1 MRADIEAPEAPKAP
15 GPASLAIIIPMYNEE
30 QNAERCVRTVCAVL
44 SERVSGA
51 KLYAVNDGSGDATA
65 QILSRLAQEELPFVF
80 VDQPKN
86 GGYGAAL
93 LAGARRAHAD
103 GFEFGLFMDSD
114 LTNDPALIPQFAD
127 KLAEGKY
134 DLIKAS
140 RYIPG
145 GGMRGVPYWR
155 QAYTIVGNRV
165 ASVLF
170 GLGIRDCT
178 NGFRA
183 VRLRMIADAHF
194 EQNGF
199 PMILEELFLLK
210 QQHARVT
217 EIPYVLTSR
226 ADDEGVSKFSY
237 SGRVLTAYLKYAVK
251 AALVGR
257 RAA

>member
-1 MRADIEAPEAPKAP
+1 MRVSQSNAPRA
-15 GPASLAIIIPMYNEE
+15 ASLAIIIPMYNEE
-30 QNAERCVRTVCAVL
+30 ANAERCVRSVCAVL
-44 SERVSGA
+44 SRQVPGA
-51 KLYAVNDGSGDATA
+51 KLYAVNDGSRDATPK
-65 QILSRLAQEELPFVF
+65 ILEKLSREDLPFVF

-93 LAGARRAHAD
+93 MLGARRAHED

-114 LTNDPALIPQFAD
+114 LTNDPELIPQFSD

-155 QAYTIVGNRV
+155 QAYTIVGNRI

-170 GLGIRDCT
+170 GLGLHDCT

-183 VRLRMIADAHF
+183 VRLRMIAGAHF
-194 EQNGF
+194 EENGF
-199 PMILEELFLLK
+199 PIILEELFLLK

-237 SGRVLTAYLKYAVK
+237 SGRVLSAYLKYAVK
-251 AALVGR
+251 AAFVGR